1 MIIYHILVGIA
12 LLAIIKQLFN
22 VKVWLHTKTKRN
34 PKLRIGYLLDKGN
47 QEVPE
52 VHLAGRPKSAPIGR
66 VRIGENDDN
75 AYVEIAITDA
85 NDDSLKQDYRDFG
98 YLTQEGIIY
107 RQQSKSKRPEK
118 IGYTARPSAPN
129 EPTVVGERTWRTLWL
144 KCSLNAYKGE
154 PQKTSKKHKDPIAT
168 CSYTGIHSSKY
179 DSMPAEARGAVF
191 AMLFGLYNKKDY
203 HEYYNSPAY
212 GWQDTALLASFIY
225 AIAYT
230 MYYIVYVKVLGNSIV
245 GYNPLRVRQLYL
257 LYLAIWTIVRA
268 IKIEFIE
275 NSNTIQPKIDLFNK
289 SLSQRGFDVAILVCC
304 VLIFSFSNIYYR
316 LEFVALAASVATGI
330 IMNMRMK
337 SSSLRWEINDPFK
350 VSDKE
355 DDEEELENPE
365 GDIARFYEWNHEIK
379 KYVHGSVTL
388 FYTAQY
394 IADLRYTNPFYSQR
408 KDKPIRVQ
416 VLDMFHYMKEHRTI
430 TARLR
435 YLVSQIKV
443 IAKQNGLTSDEEL
456 LQFTLDFVQEPNIR
470 FCMNRESKPI
480 NQFEDYIRYPDE
492 VLYDKE
498 ADSNSKALLAAMLFH
513 FMEYNVLFL
522 YSRVQHHGAIGIEV
536 KNEWIIGERIFNKE
550 LNEITFMHNNKR
562 YIFCET
568 TSDNFLLGGTME
580 GMRYDDFD
588 EQIELL
594 LHEEDVE
601 ESDSE
606 SVTCLYNWDL
616 DSEFGNSLHGCYTL
630 EFDRIQIEELRQ
642 NNPFQTYGLDNST
655 YDENIRKIFAY
666 LEQDDERMFNVRE
679 IANYIRDVIKKNDL
693 PELDL
698 VQFALDF
705 CQAPNIVYRVDNE
718 SAGIKF
724 AKEYMRYPDEVL
736 FDKEGDCDCKSSL
749 TAALFHELG
758 YNVIV
763 MLSSKLQHA
772 AIGIESKPEWLK
784 AINPVDISAVQREY
798 DGKKYLYCETTGD
811 GFRIGKIKENESIQD
826 FETIVEIVK

>member
-1 MIIYHILVGIA
+1 
-12 LLAIIKQLFN
+12 
-22 VKVWLHTKTKRN
+22 
-34 PKLRIGYLLDKGN
+34 
-47 QEVPE
+47 
-52 VHLAGRPKSAPIGR
+52 
-66 VRIGENDDN
+66 
-75 AYVEIAITDA
+75 
-85 NDDSLKQDYRDFG
+85 
-98 YLTQEGIIY
+98 
-107 RQQSKSKRPEK
+107 
-118 IGYTARPSAPN
+118 
-129 EPTVVGERTWRTLWL
+129 
-144 KCSLNAYKGE
+144 
-154 PQKTSKKHKDPIAT
+154 
-168 CSYTGIHSSKY
+168 
-179 DSMPAEARGAVF
+179 
-191 AMLFGLYNKKDY
+191 
-203 HEYYNSPAY
+203 
-212 GWQDTALLASFIY
+212 
-225 AIAYT
+225 
-230 MYYIVYVKVLGNSIV
+230 
-245 GYNPLRVRQLYL
+245 
-257 LYLAIWTIVRA
+257 
-268 IKIEFIE
+268 
-275 NSNTIQPKIDLFNK
+275 
-289 SLSQRGFDVAILVCC
+289 
-304 VLIFSFSNIYYR
+304 
-316 LEFVALAASVATGI
+316 
-330 IMNMRMK
+330 
-337 SSSLRWEINDPFK
+337 
-350 VSDKE
+350 
-355 DDEEELENPE
+355 
-365 GDIARFYEWNHEIK
+365 
-379 KYVHGSVTL
+379 
-388 FYTAQY
+388 
-394 IADLRYTNPFYSQR
+394 
-408 KDKPIRVQ
+408 
-416 VLDMFHYMKEHRTI
+416 
-430 TARLR
+430 
-435 YLVSQIKV
+435 
-443 IAKQNGLTSDEEL
+443 
-456 LQFTLDFVQEPNIR
+456 
-470 FCMNRESKPI
+470 
-480 NQFEDYIRYPDE
+480 

-536 KNEWIIGERIFNKE
+536 KNEWITGERIFNKE

-606 SVTCLYNWDL
+606 SVTCMYNWDL
-616 DSEFGNSLHGCYTL
+616 DSEFGNRLHGCYTL